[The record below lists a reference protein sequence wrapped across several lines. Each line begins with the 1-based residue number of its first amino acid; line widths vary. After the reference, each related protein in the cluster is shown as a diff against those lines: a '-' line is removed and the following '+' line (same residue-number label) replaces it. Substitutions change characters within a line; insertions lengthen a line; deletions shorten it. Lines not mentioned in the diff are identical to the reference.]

1 MSDLTSS
8 PDPLTAEL
16 ASRLVDGDLDDAEL
30 AAVAGRSE
38 VAESAAA
45 FRQLSQLVAD
55 VPPLDARTVDAM
67 IASAVAEHRAPPVL
81 VVPKLEDRRARRSRR
96 AMVWVGAAAAA
107 ALVVVGIGVLNDG
120 GSDDTD
126 VATPAAEEPAE
137 DLSTAAGAESAT
149 SDDGSDDRSTA
160 TEAPAGAEAPSA
172 TLAADTEIVPVDDAV
187 ALAALA
193 RDSEP
198 LTGEV
203 PCANTVEFIPV
214 AYASFRGTDVVV
226 MRNESGR
233 LAYAF
238 DLATCKQVLFSPI
251 S

>member
-8 PDPLTAEL
+8 PDPAVSEL
-16 ASRLVDGDLDDAEL
+16 ASRLVDGDLEAAEL
-30 AAVAGRSE
+30 AAVTGRAE
-38 VAESAAA
+38 VVEQAAA
-45 FRQLSQLVAD
+45 FRRLSELVAD
-55 VPPLDARTVDAM
+55 VSPLDPSAVDAM
-67 IASAVAEHRAPPVL
+67 IASAVAEHRPPPVL
-81 VVPKLEDRRARRSRR
+81 VVPKIEDRRARRNRR
-96 AMVWVGAAAAA
+96 AIGWLAAAAA
-107 ALVVVGIGVLNDG
+107 VALVVVGVGILNNDD
-120 GSDDTD
+120 SDDAEVAGPTTAAATD
-126 VATPAAEEPAE
+126 DEALTA
-137 DLSTAAGAESAT
+137 AAGAESASP
-149 SDDGSDDRSTA
+149 SDSAADAERSGG
-160 TEAPAGAEAPSA
+160 TEAPAG
-172 TLAADTEIVPVDDAV
+172 TLAADALIVPVEDAV
-187 ALAALA
+187 ALAELA

-214 AYASFRGTDVVV
+214 AYASFRGVDVVV